1 MSHDYLVL
9 TREQRKARRFG
20 NKAPFVEFRD
30 ENGKA
35 LTIVSEKPLADE
47 VVVDEP
53 VVEEKPKKVAKKK
66 KAKAKPKDEV

>member
-1 MSHDYLVL
+1 MSHDYIVL

-35 LTIVSEKPLADE
+35 LTVISEGSIADE
-47 VVVDEP
+47 VVEVEEP
-53 VVEEKPKKVAKKK
+53 VKEEKPKKVAKTK
-66 KAKAKPKDEV
+66 KAKAKTEK